1 MQGNLI
7 EGSVDLGDSY
17 ADLGGGKTSQPATHA
32 MVLMC
37 CALNASWKV
46 PCGYF
51 LIPSQFSA
59 QGMLKVFSHSY
70 VSQMK
75 LYFKIA
81 KRCCY
86 KNLLFINGCSAIV

>member
-7 EGSVDLGDSY
+7 EGCVDLGDSY

-51 LIPSQFSA
+51 LIQCPRYV
-59 QGMLKVFSHSY
+59 KVFSHSY
-70 VSQMK
+70 VS
-75 LYFKIA
+75 
-81 KRCCY
+81 
-86 KNLLFINGCSAIV
+86 